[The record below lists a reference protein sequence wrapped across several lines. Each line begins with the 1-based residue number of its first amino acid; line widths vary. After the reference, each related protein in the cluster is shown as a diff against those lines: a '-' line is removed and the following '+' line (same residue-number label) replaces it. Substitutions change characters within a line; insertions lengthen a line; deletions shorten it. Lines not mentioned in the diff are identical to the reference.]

1 MIKGPNAVTCDVVE
15 DPIQIRCTGLDGEND
30 SFEEDD
36 DGQEQ
41 ASHSRLAAQRPP
53 DLLRAR
59 CMGLCRHTGHLDVA
73 AALAGEHPCYRA
85 HKETL

>member
-41 ASHSRLAAQRPP
+41 ASHSRLAAQ
-53 DLLRAR
+53 
-59 CMGLCRHTGHLDVA
+59 
-73 AALAGEHPCYRA
+73 
-85 HKETL
+85 